1 MRGALFLAVIALAS
15 ASILTVPAVR
25 PSYASSVRTFARARG
40 VRVAMS
46 AADADEEP
54 SEPEE
59 LPPMHQNGF
68 DMSELAQRI
77 ESVQERGV
85 LEQRLE
91 ALEQAWVLVFDAET
105 DEEAVYSMEMV
116 EEGGAHVVLAFE
128 CATEA
133 QRYAETLEDE
143 AYDGTASVQPLD
155 VAALVITSR
164 EADFRV
170 GVVFKGDFQV
180 EDSYTGKVVPTS
192 LFVSAASPD
201 RDRLSLSITIVPD
214 SIFEGRTSEDFID
227 PDEEPVRCHRSTAA
241 TAPPSALPAP
251 PPCRAACACA
261 ACTARTVH
269 AAGIFACALLAYF
282 RRRACAAVRAG

>member
-1 MRGALFLAVIALAS
+1 
-15 ASILTVPAVR
+15 
-25 PSYASSVRTFARARG
+25 
-40 VRVAMS
+40 
-46 AADADEEP
+46 
-54 SEPEE
+54 
-59 LPPMHQNGF
+59 MHQNGF

-85 LEQRLE
+85 IEQRLE